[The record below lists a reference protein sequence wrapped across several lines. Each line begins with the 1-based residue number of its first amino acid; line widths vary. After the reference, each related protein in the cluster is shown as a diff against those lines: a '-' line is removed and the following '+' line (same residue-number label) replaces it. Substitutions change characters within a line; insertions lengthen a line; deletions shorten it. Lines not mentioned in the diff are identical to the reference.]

1 MSTFADRIDARR
13 GVEIGEGSRAA
24 DTPSTPTADA
34 LESVSPRMV
43 CVMRFVLA
51 LSALII
57 TLLDPSEPNRLV
69 TLTCVAL
76 LLYTMYSGILYLVV
90 ARTGENPS
98 SPASTWIDVG
108 SYVVFIAA
116 SSGAGSIFFFFFFFA
131 IMVASFR
138 NGLKSGLR
146 VTLVSA
152 ALFTVVG
159 YAASAQNEFEMNR
172 FLMRTTCLLVLGY
185 MIAVWGD
192 SEHKL
197 KRRLELLRSIGRSA
211 NPRFGIDQTMCVFME
226 GVRKFY
232 QADTCLLVTQNPETH
247 EYFLRRA
254 DRLKSDRAVGNEMV
268 SGEIGCQLAWLL
280 GEEAV
285 AYEPRRSSGRRGRV
299 LVAGRAP
306 ADADDPRLLPAALSL
321 RHLVGDEAFL
331 SAPLRRR
338 DGTAARLYVTSRE
351 RPFDGGDLQF
361 LCQVVEH
368 ATPHIENHELLDQLA
383 SMAANQERRRISS
396 DLHDSTIQPYIGLK
410 MGLEAVRRKAAPD
423 NPLNGDLS
431 ELLMRIEVELADL
444 RRYVRGLKRE
454 DHEAAE
460 PVLTAAVRQ
469 YAEQFARL
477 SGLDV
482 SCEVQSGLGVSD
494 RLAAEAF
501 QIVREG
507 LSNVRRHTAARRAA
521 VRLSSAGGRL
531 VIEVENEAPGA
542 SFRAVPFTP
551 RSIKGRA
558 ELLGG
563 MVRVGEGERGV
574 TVVRVEIPR

>member
-1 MSTFADRIDARR
+1 MSTFADKIDTRH
-13 GVEIGEGSRAA
+13 GVEAGEVARAGDA
-24 DTPSTPTADA
+24 PGGPTADA
-34 LESVSPRMV
+34 LESVSPRKL
-43 CVMRFVLA
+43 CLMRFVLA
-51 LSALII
+51 LSALLI
-57 TLLDPSEPNRLV
+57 TLLDPSEPDRLV
-69 TLTCVAL
+69 TLTYAAL
-76 LLYTMYSGILYLVV
+76 VLYTVYSGLLYLIA

-98 SPASTWIDVG
+98 SPMTTWIDVG
-108 SYVVFIAA
+108 SYLIIIAL
-116 SSGAGSIFFFFFFFA
+116 SSGTGSIFFFFFFFA
-131 IMVASFR
+131 ILVASFR
-138 NGLKSGLR
+138 NGFESGLR

-152 ALFTVVG
+152 LLFAVVG
-159 YAASAQNEFEMNR
+159 YATSTHEFELNR
-172 FLMRTTCLLVLGY
+172 FLLRPIYLLVLGY
-185 MIAVWGD
+185 MIAVWGG
-192 SEHKL
+192 SELKL
-197 KRRLELLRSIGRSA
+197 KRRLELLRSIGSSA

-226 GVRKFY
+226 AVRKFY
-232 QADTCLLVTQNPETH
+232 QADTCLLVTQNPETL

-254 DRLKSDRAVGNEMV
+254 DRLKSDRAVGNERV
-268 SGEIGCQLAWLL
+268 AGEIGCQLAWLL

-285 AYEPRRSSGRRGRV
+285 AYEPRRSAGQRGRV

-306 ADADDPRLLPAALSL
+306 ADADDPKLLPAALGL
-321 RHLVGDEAFL
+321 RRLIGDEAFL
-331 SAPLRRR
+331 SVPLRRR
-338 DGTAARLYVTSRE
+338 DGTAARLYVTSRA
-351 RPFDGGDLQF
+351 RPFDGGDLEF

-383 SMAANQERRRISS
+383 SMAADQERRRISR

-410 MGLEAVRRKAAPD
+410 MGLEAVRQKAAPD

-431 ELLMRIEVELADL
+431 ELLMMVEIELADL

-460 PVLTAAVRQ
+460 PALPAAVRQ

-482 SCEVQSGLGVSD
+482 SCEVQEGLTVSD

-521 VRLSSAGGRL
+521 LRLSSAGGQL

-542 SFRAVPFTP
+542 SFRGVPFTP

-563 MVRVGEGERGV
+563 TVRVGEGESGV